1 MATSLRVT
9 KLEIP
14 EVLLIQGVRYSD
26 ERGWF
31 SVTYNQKAYSDV
43 GIIAKFCQENLSL
56 SRVVFTVRG
65 LHYQRPPKTQAKL
78 IHVLSGRILDVA
90 VDLRKDSATF
100 GHHVAVE
107 LSAEN
112 GNQLYI
118 PQGFAHGFIT
128 RAPDTLVGYK
138 VDEEYAANLEG
149 GIAWSDPA
157 LGINWGSG
165 SNPIV
170 ISDKDRILPRF
181 GEIESPFRLQ
191 PRTHDRHV
199 RSGPR
204 SRARDSA

>member
-1 MATSLRVT
+1 MTTSLRVT

-118 PQGFAHGFIT
+118 PQGFAHGFMT

-170 ISDKDRILPRF
+170 VSDKDRILPRF
-181 GEIESPFRLQ
+181 GEIESPFR
-191 PRTHDRHV
+191 
-199 RSGPR
+199 
-204 SRARDSA
+204 SATQNP

>member
-56 SRVVFTVRG
+56 SRDVFTVRG

-157 LGINWGSG
+157 LGI
-165 SNPIV
+165 
-170 ISDKDRILPRF
+170 
-181 GEIESPFRLQ
+181 
-191 PRTHDRHV
+191 
-199 RSGPR
+199 
-204 SRARDSA
+204 